1 MLQEREYQWI
11 KRLEMAAANSRARLS
26 KWEQEFLDNLLARF
40 RIQKTTLHVS
50 PRQWQVIT
58 EIGDKII
65 D

>member
-11 KRLEMAAANSRARLS
+11 RRLDLAAEKSRALLS
-26 KWEQEFLDNLLARF
+26 KWEQEFLDKLLYRF

-50 PRQWQVIT
+50 PNQWRVIA

-65 D
+65 Q